1 MNDNKRYYWIK
12 LKTDFF
18 NQETIDFLLSQ
29 KNGCEYIVLYQML
42 CLNTANNNGEMC
54 SKIGEMIVPY
64 NVDKIVRD
72 TKYFDFDTVTI
83 ALGLFKQLGLIYEE
97 EDKIL
102 KITNFNEMVG
112 SEASNPNAQR
122 QKRFRER
129 QKQLKLSVT
138 DSNADSNTKNNEEI
152 DIDIRD
158 RDKSI
163 EKDIDNIN
171 NNICTETSKKEKF
184 GIYGRIKLTQKEYDK
199 LIKDFGEEFINK
211 QIELLDEYV
220 ESNNNKNKY
229 SNFNLVL
236 RKSIREKWFKQ
247 NTSFKCLKDNFKGTE
262 IEEEEKKEVEELLK
276 QFK

>member
-97 EDKIL
+97 KDKIL

-112 SEASNPNAQR
+112 SESSNPNAQR

-129 QKQLKLSVT
+129 QRQLKLSVT
-138 DSNADSNTKNNEEI
+138 DSNVDSNAKNNEEI
-152 DIDIRD
+152 EIDIRD

-163 EKDIDNIN
+163 DKDIDNIN
-171 NNICTETSKKEKF
+171 NTNNNIYIVEFEEIWKAYPNKKGKENAMKDYVKARKDGVDYETIVNGLKKYLMYCKKEKKWYKPKNGSTWF
-184 GIYGRIKLTQKEYDK
+184 HQRSW
-199 LIKDFGEEFINK
+199 N
-211 QIELLDEYV
+211 DEY
-220 ESNNNKNKY
+220 
-229 SNFNLVL
+229 
-236 RKSIREKWFKQ
+236 
-247 NTSFKCLKDNFKGTE
+247 E
-262 IEEEEKKEVEELLK
+262 IEITTEDLQMDLTD
-276 QFK
+276 F